1 MGNKKLNSAK
11 LAILQLLNLEKCCW
25 SDWHIT
31 HRNCLEFLT
40 WPIFYL
46 ALQRGVG
53 ADVLEET
60 WLVVDP
66 QLLLLL
72 LALLVVLVQLAHLR
86 EEIKKLSLS
95 TKSFEFTH
103 LGLDQV
109 L

>member
-11 LAILQLLNLEKCCW
+11 LAIFQLLYLEKCCW
-25 SDWHIT
+25 SDWHINL
-31 HRNCLEFLT
+31 RNCLVCLT

-86 EEIKKLSLS
+86 EENK
-95 TKSFEFTH
+95 
-103 LGLDQV
+103 
-109 L
+109 

>member
-1 MGNKKLNSAK
+1 ML
-11 LAILQLLNLEKCCW
+11 
-25 SDWHIT
+25 D
-31 HRNCLEFLT
+31 
-40 WPIFYL
+40 FYL

-86 EEIKKLSLS
+86 GEQITFPFYEKFQAH
-95 TKSFEFTH
+95 TP
-103 LGLDQV
+103 
-109 L
+109 

>member
-1 MGNKKLNSAK
+1 MLD
-11 LAILQLLNLEKCCW
+11 LAN
-25 SDWHIT
+25 
-31 HRNCLEFLT
+31 F
-40 WPIFYL
+40 FYL

-86 EEIKKLSLS
+86 EETNNFPFLRKVSSLHTLVWIKFSSSQS
-95 TKSFEFTH
+95 TERKKIR
-103 LGLDQV
+103 DQRGNIRIGRKIIV
-109 L
+109 FFRELMDQS